1 MLKPIND
8 DDISRNIFCANEIIC
23 FYQLFVF
30 GDNTGVYIVAPF
42 SIFFPPLSAHF
53 FPPPGID
60 GFYFLPRLRRMCVV
74 FALYTR
80 ICLWLLRF
88 FYCILFFL
96 VADFIVQLFTLVFY
110 CRIVL
115 MKRKMVFLILFQSFS
130 SVFSSFSSLFSI
142 FALSFF
148 LSALNFFPPALH
160 FLPHQFYPAF
170 FSPPRR
176 WGGKMQQYT
185 PLP

>member
-1 MLKPIND
+1 MVASSNPIFD
-8 DDISRNIFCANEIIC
+8 PYLQGCILLHHF
-23 FYQLFVF
+23 LF
-30 GDNTGVYIVAPF
+30 F
-42 SIFFPPLSAHF
+42 SPPLSAHF

-170 FSPPRR
+170 FSPPCR
-176 WGGKMQQYT
+176 GGENATIYT
-185 PLP
+185 PGYNE